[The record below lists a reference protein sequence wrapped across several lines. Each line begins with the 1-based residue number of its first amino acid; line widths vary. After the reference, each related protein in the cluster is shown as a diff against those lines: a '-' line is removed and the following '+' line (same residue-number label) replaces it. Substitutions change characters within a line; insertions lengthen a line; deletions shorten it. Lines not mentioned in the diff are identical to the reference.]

1 MITRLIIENFKA
13 FQYAELNFT
22 ELNLLTGI
30 NGVGKSSIIQA
41 LLLLRQSQY
50 TSVGEPFAGL
60 MLNGPLVTIGLGRD
74 AQNANADSEYVNFEL
89 QFESYTDTL
98 NAQFEFIAE
107 SDFLPYASGSHEGNV
122 GDQPLFVESRFQYLN
137 AERKSPSV
145 IFPTSNY
152 QVQQLR
158 SVGKYGEFAV
168 HFLAQYQREPVV
180 LASARIAQTN
190 TLIDEVDAWFQR
202 ISAGTRL
209 TTTYRSDLNVATL
222 TYRFEAGENVTPDF
236 TPVNVGF
243 GFTYVLPIIVAVL
256 AARPGD
262 LLLIE
267 NPESHLHPQG
277 QAQLGALLACAAADG
292 VQLIVETHSDHLL
305 NGVRVS
311 VKEKNIKPEQ
321 VSVYY
326 FERDP
331 DADEHVTEII
341 QPTIDAN
348 GRLSQQPR
356 GFFDEYARQLD
367 RLLQ

>member
-13 FQYAELNFT
+13 FQYAELNLT

-30 NGVGKSSIIQA
+30 NGVGKSSVLQA
-41 LLLLRQSQY
+41 LLLLRQSRG
-50 TSVGEPFAGL
+50 TDGL
-60 MLNGPLVTIGLGRD
+60 SLKGPLVDIGLGRD
-74 AQNANADSEYVNFEL
+74 A
-89 QFESYTDTL
+89 L
-98 NAQFEFIAE
+98 NAQAE
-107 SDFLPYASGSHEGNV
+107 SDHIRMELSFGSEGVVHFDFRSISDSDYLPGIPIESPAFNPNQSLLIDGN
-122 GDQPLFVESRFQYLN
+122 FQYLN
-137 AERKSPSV
+137 AERKSPTV

-158 SVGKYGEFAV
+158 SVGKNGEFAV
-168 HFLAQYQREPVV
+168 HFLAQYQREPIV
-180 LASARIAQTN
+180 LKSARIAESN
-190 TLIDEVDAWFQR
+190 TLLDQVDAWFQR

-222 TYRFEAGENVTPDF
+222 TYRFEMGENVTPDF

-277 QAQLGALLACAAADG
+277 QAQLGTLLACAAADG
-292 VQLIVETHSDHLL
+292 VQLIVETHSDHLI
-305 NGVRVS
+305 NGVRVA
-311 VKEKNIKPEQ
+311 VKEKNISPEQ

-331 DADEHVTEII
+331 DADEHVTEIV

>member
-1 MITRLIIENFKA
+1 MITRLTIENFKA
-13 FQYAELNFT
+13 FQYAELNLT
-22 ELNLLTGI
+22 ELNLLTGV
-30 NGVGKSSIIQA
+30 NGVGKSSVLQA
-41 LLLLRQSQY
+41 LLLLRQSRRMDGL
-50 TSVGEPFAGL
+50 SLRGELIDIGVGS
-60 MLNGPLVTIGLGRD
+60 D
-74 AQNANADSEYVNFEL
+74 ALSINAD
-89 QFESYTDTL
+89 T
-98 NAQFEFIAE
+98 EFISFE
-107 SDFLPYASGSHEGNV
+107 ISSSGGGHWSYKYSYEPSSDFLPYWEQDWK
-122 GDQPLFVESRFQYLN
+122 GDVDFTSLLNDGHFQYLN
-137 AERKSPSV
+137 AERKSPTVVYPASE
-145 IFPTSNY
+145 Y
-152 QVQQLR
+152 QVRQLR
-158 SVGKYGEFAV
+158 SVGKYGEYAV
-168 HFLAQYQREPVV
+168 HFLAQYQREPIV
-180 LASARIAQTN
+180 LKSAQIAESN
-190 TLIDEVDAWFQR
+190 TLLDQVDAWFQR

-277 QAQLGALLACAAADG
+277 QAQLGSLLACAAADG
-292 VQLIVETHSDHLL
+292 VQLIVETHSDHLI
-305 NGVRVS
+305 NGVRVA
-311 VKEKNIKPEQ
+311 VKEKQIKPEQ
-321 VSVYY
+321 VSVYF

-331 DADEHVTEII
+331 DSEEHVTEIV

-356 GFFDEYARQLD
+356 GFFDEYTRQLD

>member
-1 MITRLIIENFKA
+1 MITRLTIENFKA
-13 FQYAELNFT
+13 FQYAELNLT

-30 NGVGKSSIIQA
+30 NGVGKSSVLQA
-41 LLLLRQSQY
+41 LLLLRQSR
-50 TSVGEPFAGL
+50 GIDGL
-60 MLNGPLVTIGLGRD
+60 ALKGPLIDIGLGRD
-74 AQNANADSEYVNFEL
+74 A
-89 QFESYTDTL
+89 L
-98 NAQFEFIAE
+98 NAQASNDQIKMELWFAAGGAVSFNFRSISDGDYLPGIPIE
-107 SDFLPYASGSHEGNV
+107 SPDFRKDHS
-122 GDQPLFVESRFQYLN
+122 LFVDGKFQYLN

-145 IFPTSNY
+145 IFPASSY

-158 SVGKYGEFAV
+158 SVGKNGEFTV
-168 HFLAQYQREPVV
+168 HFLAQYQRDPIV
-180 LASARIAQTN
+180 LESARIAKSN
-190 TLIDEVDAWFQR
+190 TLLDQVDAWFQR

-209 TTTYRSDLNVATL
+209 TTTYRPDLNVATL
-222 TYRFEAGENVTPDF
+222 TYRFEMGENVTPDF

-277 QAQLGALLACAAADG
+277 QAQLGALLACAASDG
-292 VQLIVETHSDHLL
+292 VQLIIETHSDHLL
-305 NGVRVS
+305 NGVRVA

-331 DADEHVTEII
+331 DAEEHVTEIV
-341 QPTIDAN
+341 QPAIDAN

>member
-1 MITRLIIENFKA
+1 MITRLTIENFKA
-13 FQYAELNFT
+13 FEYAELNLT

-30 NGVGKSSIIQA
+30 NGVGKSSVLQA
-41 LLLLRQSQY
+41 LLLLRQSRHM
-50 TSVGEPFAGL
+50 EGL
-60 MLNGPLVTIGLGRD
+60 SLKGDLIDIGLGRD
-74 AQNANADSEYVNFEL
+74 A
-89 QFESYTDTL
+89 L
-98 NAQFEFIAE
+98 NAQATHDKIKFELEFHDGDFAIFDYNSVAT
-107 SDFLPYASGSHEGNV
+107 SDFLETNHPAYVSGSELY
-122 GDQPLFVESRFQYLN
+122 DALFSENHFQYLN

-145 IFPTSNY
+145 IFPASTY

-158 SVGKYGEFAV
+158 SVGKNGEFTV
-168 HFLAQYQREPVV
+168 HFLAHYQREPVV
-180 LASARIAQTN
+180 LDSARIAPSN
-190 TLIDEVDAWFQR
+190 TLLDQVDAWFQR

-222 TYRFEAGENVTPDF
+222 TYRFEAGENVTPEF

-277 QAQLGALLACAAADG
+277 QAQLGTLLACAAADG

-305 NGVRVS
+305 NGIRVA
-311 VKEKNIKPEQ
+311 VKEKQIKPEQ

-331 DADEHVTEII
+331 DSDEHVTEIVR
-341 QPTIDAN
+341 PVIDAN

-356 GFFDEYARQLD
+356 GFFDEYANQLD

>member
-1 MITRLIIENFKA
+1 MITRLTIENFKA
-13 FQYAELNFT
+13 FQYAELNLT

-30 NGVGKSSIIQA
+30 NGVGKSSVLQA
-41 LLLLRQSQY
+41 LLLLRQSRNM
-50 TSVGEPFAGL
+50 AGL
-60 MLNGPLVTIGLGRD
+60 ALKGDLIDIGLGRD
-74 AQNANADSEYVNFEL
+74 A
-89 QFESYTDTL
+89 L
-98 NAQFEFIAE
+98 NAQADEDKIRFELEFSNGDLVNYEYNSTAT
-107 SDFLPYASGSHEGNV
+107 SDFLEVTRLPNFR
-122 GDQPLFVESRFQYLN
+122 GDNPEPTLVSDGHFQYLN

-158 SVGKYGEFAV
+158 SVGKNGEYTV
-168 HFLAQYQREPVV
+168 HFLAHYQREPVV
-180 LASARIAQTN
+180 LTSTQIAKSN
-190 TLIDEVDAWFQR
+190 TLLDQVDAWFQR
-202 ISAGTRL
+202 ISTGTRL

-243 GFTYVLPIIVAVL
+243 GFTYVLPIVVAVL

-277 QAQLGALLACAAADG
+277 QAQLGSLLTCAASDG
-292 VQLIVETHSDHLL
+292 VQIIVETHSDHLL
-305 NGVRVS
+305 NGVRVA
-311 VKEKNIKPEQ
+311 VKEKQIKPEQ

-331 DADEHVTEII
+331 DAEEHVTEIVR
-341 QPTIDAN
+341 PTIDAN

>member
-1 MITRLIIENFKA
+1 MITRLTIENFKA
-13 FQYAELNFT
+13 FQYAELNLT

-30 NGVGKSSIIQA
+30 NGVGKSSVIQA
-41 LLLLRQSQY
+41 LLLLRQSRNMD
-50 TSVGEPFAGL
+50 GL
-60 MLNGPLVTIGLGRD
+60 ALKGDLIDIGLGRD
-74 AQNANADSEYVNFEL
+74 A
-89 QFESYTDTL
+89 L
-98 NAQFEFIAE
+98 NAQAE
-107 SDFLPYASGSHEGNV
+107 NDTIKFSLKLSDDQFAEYSYTSVANSDFLKGKLPTVINEAFYRC
-122 GDQPLFVESRFQYLN
+122 LFSQDRFQYLN

-145 IFPTSNY
+145 IFPASSY
-152 QVQQLR
+152 QIKQLR
-158 SVGKYGEFAV
+158 SVGKYGEYAV
-168 HFLAQYQREPVV
+168 HFLARYQLEKVELPSAQIVEP
-180 LASARIAQTN
+180 N
-190 TLIDEVDAWFQR
+190 TLITQVDAWFGR

-209 TTTYRSDLNVATL
+209 TAINRSDLNVATL
-222 TYRFEAGENVTPDF
+222 TYRFITGENVTPDF

-277 QAQLGALLACAAADG
+277 QAQLGALLACAASDG

-305 NGVRVS
+305 NGVRVA
-311 VKEKNIKPEQ
+311 VKEKNIRPEQ

-331 DADEHVTEII
+331 DADEHITEIV
-341 QPTIDAN
+341 QPTIDAD
-348 GRLSQQPR
+348 GRLSVQPR

>member
-1 MITRLIIENFKA
+1 MITRLTIENFKA
-13 FQYAELNFT
+13 FEYAELNLT
-22 ELNLLTGI
+22 ELNLLTGV
-30 NGVGKSSIIQA
+30 NGVGKSSVIQA
-41 LLLLRQSQY
+41 LLLLRQSRNLD
-50 TSVGEPFAGL
+50 GL
-60 MLNGPLVTIGLGRD
+60 NLKGDLVDIGLGRD
-74 AQNANADSEYVNFEL
+74 AL
-89 QFESYTDTL
+89 H
-98 NAQFEFIAE
+98 AQAE
-107 SDFLPYASGSHEGNV
+107 SDQIRFEIEF
-122 GDQPLFVESRFQYLN
+122 GDQQFAEYKYAYVADSDFLKGQLPLVLDEEIYGSLFSTDCFQYLN

-168 HFLAQYQREPVV
+168 HFLAKYQREPIA
-180 LASARIAQTN
+180 LKSAQIAASN
-190 TLIDEVDAWFQR
+190 TLLDQVDAWFQR
-202 ISAGTRL
+202 ISSGTRL
-209 TTTYRSDLNVATL
+209 TTTYRPDLNVATL

-236 TPVNVGF
+236 TPINVGF

-277 QAQLGALLACAAADG
+277 QAQLGSLLACAAADG

-305 NGVRVS
+305 NGVRVA
-311 VKEKNIKPEQ
+311 VKERQISPKQ

-331 DADEHVTEII
+331 TADEHVTEIV
-341 QPTIDAN
+341 QPTIDEN

>member
-1 MITRLIIENFKA
+1 MITRLTIENFKA
-13 FQYAELNFT
+13 FEYAELNFT
-22 ELNLLTGI
+22 GLNLLTGI
-30 NGVGKSSIIQA
+30 NGVGKSSAIQT
-41 LLLLRQSQY
+41 LLLLRQSR
-50 TSVGEPFAGL
+50 GMGGL
-60 MLNGPLVTIGLGRD
+60 MLKGNLIDIGVGRD
-74 AQNANADSEYVNFEL
+74 A
-89 QFESYTDTL
+89 L
-98 NAQFEFIAE
+98 NASAATDEIRFNLAFSDEKTANYAFNSVAE
-107 SDFLPYASGSHEGNV
+107 ADFLQQTSPKSESPAV
-122 GDQPLFVESRFQYLN
+122 DQALFSDTCFQYLN

-145 IFPTSNY
+145 IFPASGY
-152 QVQQLR
+152 QVQQRR
-158 SVGKYGEFAV
+158 SVGKNGEFAV
-168 HFLAQYQREPVV
+168 HFLAHYQLEKVELP
-180 LASARIAQTN
+180 SAQIAESN
-190 TLIDEVDAWFQR
+190 TLITQVDAWFGR
-202 ISAGTRL
+202 ISSGTRL
-209 TTTYRSDLNVATL
+209 TAISRSNLNIATL
-222 TYRFEAGENVTPDF
+222 TYRFISGENVTPDF

-277 QAQLGALLACAAADG
+277 QAQLGSLLACAAADG

-305 NGVRVS
+305 NGVRVA
-311 VKEKNIKPEQ
+311 VKEKQISPEQ

-331 DADEHVTEII
+331 DANEHVTEIV
-341 QPTIDAN
+341 QPTIDEN

>member
-1 MITRLIIENFKA
+1 MITRLTIENFKA
-13 FQYAELNFT
+13 FQYAELNLT

-30 NGVGKSSIIQA
+30 NGVGKSSVIQA
-41 LLLLRQSQY
+41 LLLLRQSDN
-50 TSVGEPFAGL
+50 TGGL
-60 MLNGPLVTIGLGRD
+60 SLKGPLIDIGLGRD
-74 AQNANADSEYVNFEL
+74 ALNTQADSEEIMLGLSFGNDFVLYKYASVAN
-89 QFESYTDTL
+89 
-98 NAQFEFIAE
+98 
-107 SDFLPYASGSHEGNV
+107 SDFLEGA
-122 GDQPLFVESRFQYLN
+122 GHQLKKAALSSALFSTNQFQYLN

-145 IFPTSNY
+145 IFPASSY

-158 SVGKYGEFAV
+158 SVGKYGEYAV
-168 HFLAQYQREPVV
+168 HFLAKYQLEEVKLP
-180 LASARIAQTN
+180 SARIVEPN
-190 TLIDEVDAWFQR
+190 TLITQVDAWFGR

-209 TTTYRSDLNVATL
+209 TAIDRSDLNVATL
-222 TYRFEAGENVTPDF
+222 TYRFITGENVTPDF

-277 QAQLGALLACAAADG
+277 QAQLGSLLACAAADG

-305 NGVRVS
+305 NGVRVA

-331 DADEHVTEII
+331 DAEEHVTEII
-341 QPTIDAN
+341 QPTIDAD

>member
-13 FQYAELNFT
+13 FEHAELNLT
-22 ELNLLTGI
+22 ELNLLTGV
-30 NGVGKSSIIQA
+30 NGVGKSSVLQA

-50 TSVGEPFAGL
+50 TSIDQPFAGL
-60 MLNGPLVTIGLGRD
+60 MLKGPLMDIGLGKD
-74 AQNANADSEYVNFEL
+74 AQNVNSDRDSIRFQVHFERTKD
-89 QFESYTDTL
+89 QV
-98 NAQFEFIAE
+98 NAQFKFVAE
-107 SDFLPYASGSHEGNV
+107 SDFQPYESGSYSDNV
-122 GDQPLFVESRFQYLN
+122 SEQPLFIDGRFQYLN

-145 IFPTSNY
+145 IFPTSNH

-158 SVGKYGEFAV
+158 SVGKNGEYAV
-168 HFLAQYQREPVV
+168 HFLAQYQREPMV
-180 LASARIAQTN
+180 LKSAQITESN
-190 TLIDEVDAWFQR
+190 TLLDQVDAWFQR

-277 QAQLGALLACAAADG
+277 QAQLGALLAFAAADG

-305 NGVRVS
+305 NGVRVA
-311 VKEKNIKPEQ
+311 VKEKQIKPEQ

-331 DADEHVTEII
+331 DADEHVTQII

-367 RLLQ
+367 QLLQ

>member
-1 MITRLIIENFKA
+1 MITRLTIENFKA
-13 FQYAELNFT
+13 FEYAELNLT
-22 ELNLLTGI
+22 ELNLLTGV
-30 NGVGKSSIIQA
+30 NGVGKSSVIQA
-41 LLLLRQSQY
+41 LLLLRQSKLM
-50 TSVGEPFAGL
+50 EGL
-60 MLNGPLVTIGLGRD
+60 SLNGDLINIGLGRD
-74 AQNANADSEYVNFEL
+74 ALHAQASEPIIYFSLLFNDASIIERRYDYV
-89 QFESYTDTL
+89 QD
-98 NAQFEFIAE
+98 A
-107 SDFLPYASGSHEGNV
+107 DFLPVQLKNHHMAALPK
-122 GDQPLFVESRFQYLN
+122 PLFSDGRFQYLN

-158 SVGKYGEFAV
+158 SVGKNGEFAV
-168 HFLAQYQREPVV
+168 HFLANYQREPIV
-180 LASARIAQTN
+180 LPSAQIAPSN
-190 TLIDEVDAWFQR
+190 TLLDQVDAWFQR

-277 QAQLGALLACAAADG
+277 QAQLGTLLACAAADG

-305 NGVRVS
+305 NGIRVA
-311 VKEKNIKPEQ
+311 VKEKQIKPEQ

-331 DADEHVTEII
+331 EAEEHVTEIV
-341 QPTIDAN
+341 QPTIDIN

-356 GFFDEYARQLD
+356 GFFDEYANQLD
-367 RLLQ
+367 RLLH

>member
-1 MITRLIIENFKA
+1 MITRLTIENFKA
-13 FQYAELNFT
+13 FKYAELNLT
-22 ELNLLTGI
+22 ELNLLTGV
-30 NGVGKSSIIQA
+30 NGVGKSSVLQT
-41 LLLLRQSQY
+41 LLLLRQSHG
-50 TSVGEPFAGL
+50 TDGL
-60 MLNGPLVTIGLGRD
+60 SLKGQLVDIGLGRD
-74 AQNANADSEYVNFEL
+74 A
-89 QFESYTDTL
+89 L
-98 NAQFEFIAE
+98 NAQAE
-107 SDFLPYASGSHEGNV
+107 SDEIRFTIESKEIVLLYRYPALADSDFLKTSYFGTQSKEFYFALYSENC
-122 GDQPLFVESRFQYLN
+122 FQYLN

-145 IFPTSNY
+145 IFPASNY

-158 SVGKYGEFAV
+158 SLGKNGEYTV
-168 HFLAQYQREPVV
+168 HFLAHYQREPVV
-180 LASARIAQTN
+180 LPSVQIATSN
-190 TLIDEVDAWFQR
+190 TLLDQVDAWFQR

-277 QAQLGALLACAAADG
+277 QAQLGSLLACAAADG
-292 VQLIVETHSDHLL
+292 VQIIVETHSDHLL
-305 NGVRVS
+305 NGVRVA
-311 VKEKNIKPEQ
+311 VKGKQIKPEQ

-331 DADEHVTEII
+331 DAEEHATEII